1 MPAATGE
8 FVAVAEFQVCLPP
21 LENLWAQ
28 TCFLYRRSEA
38 AGAAAGGGCVI
49 IRWILSWCPC
59 RCRHYAGGL
68 LKPRGV
74 CGGLLQGFA
83 EARGAHERATAGGLA
98 RRARAEPASAASA
111 WRKTVLF
118 SGPFLASKMD
128 PFLGSPLFGLSAC
141 LPRPLGSLFRGRRGL
156 RLQAR
161 ASPGVCALRAS
172 FSGAMEFRAF
182 AGVGFDADVRDFQE
196 LADRDGRSKRMK
208 FQPLWQRLDS
218 DPVAFQ
224 AWFDGESDSASS
236 ASSCSSDHSD
246 LSVDSETEH
255 WSNEARLSLQEEEE
269 ETAYLAG
276 LIDEHMAHN
285 DIVEQFTPA
294 HDPEEG
300 AGLTGL
306 ATVTLVRGGG

>member
-68 LKPRGV
+68 LKARGV

-118 SGPFLASKMD
+118 SVPFLTPKTGPQKAKVDYAPSLFAAPFLASKMD
-128 PFLGSPLFGLSAC
+128 PFWGSPLCGLSAC

-161 ASPGVCALRAS
+161 ESPGGGCALRVRV
-172 FSGAMEFRAF
+172 SGAMEFRAF
-182 AGVGFDADVRDFQE
+182 DGVGFDADDSDSEDFAE
-196 LADRDGRSKRMK
+196 TERLSKRIK
-208 FQPLWQRLDS
+208 FHHGFKLWETEEEALE
-218 DPVAFQ
+218 
-224 AWFDGESDSASS
+224 AWGDGVSDSGPS

-269 ETAYLAG
+269 ETA
-276 LIDEHMAHN
+276 
-285 DIVEQFTPA
+285 
-294 HDPEEG
+294 
-300 AGLTGL
+300 
-306 ATVTLVRGGG
+306 